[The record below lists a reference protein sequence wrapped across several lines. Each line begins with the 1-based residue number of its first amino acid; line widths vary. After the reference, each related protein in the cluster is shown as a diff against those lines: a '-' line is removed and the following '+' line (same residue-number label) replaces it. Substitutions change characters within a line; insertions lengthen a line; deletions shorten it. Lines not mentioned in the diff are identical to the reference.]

1 MTRQPIV
8 TCFHRH
14 LVCAEVSAS
23 GQRRALSGFEVEAV
37 FPGDTVELRAH
48 CACFIEHR
56 QLHAKFFQP
65 FFAAADTLENQPAW
79 CATTDRFNLGGDV
92 RQHAAL
98 GRNVEFVDHAVNG
111 VQHAA

>member
-23 GQRRALSGFEVEAV
+23 RQRRTLSGFEVEAV
-37 FPGDTVELRAH
+37 FPGDTIELCAH
-48 CACFIEHR
+48 CARFVEHR

-98 GRNVEFVDHAVNG
+98 SWDVEFVDHAVDG

>member
-23 GQRRALSGFEVEAV
+23 RQRRTLPGFEVEAV
-37 FPGDTVELRAH
+37 FPGDTVELSTH
-48 CACFIEHR
+48 CARFVEHR
-56 QLHAKFFQP
+56 QFHAKLFQP
-65 FFAAADTLENQPAW
+65 FFAATDTLENQSARRA
-79 CATTDRFNLGGDV
+79 ATNRFDLGGDV
-92 RQHAAL
+92 RQYAAL
-98 GRNVEFVDHAVNG
+98 SWDVEFVDHAVNG

>member
-8 TCFHRH
+8 TRFHRH
-14 LVCAEVSAS
+14 LVCAEVRAS

-37 FPGDTVELRAH
+37 FPGDTVELCAH
-48 CACFIEHR
+48 CARFVEHR
-56 QLHAKFFQP
+56 QFHAKLFQP
-65 FFAAADTLENQPAW
+65 FFAATDTLENQSARR
-79 CATTDRFNLGGDV
+79 AATDRFNLGGDV

-98 GRNVEFVDHAVNG
+98 GRNVEFVDHAIDG